1 MANYSL
7 VINSKFKPFSYQE
20 LLAPALMSTQ
30 AHQELEEAYTDMSIK
45 ANIWDQMADKV
56 RDEKTHT
63 IYKKYADD
71 LEARAQSLARYGIS
85 PSSRQDLLTMRSRYA
100 KEIVPIENA
109 YKRREADIAAQKE
122 AMTKDP
128 THFFNRMA
136 KDISLDEYLNNQA
149 LDVISDN
156 YSGALLM
163 SQVSQGVSNIKDS
176 LMKRDNLKK
185 LGLPYQYERMLQY
198 GATPDQVLA
207 AMREDPDALPILT
220 KIVDNVLEASGIRK
234 WSSMNGDWENN
245 DLYKQAK
252 AWAMQGLFSAIGT
265 QKFEYFT
272 DEFSKQNALNKLS
285 EARQQEQ
292 LRQNILSTYNP
303 GPTTYYSPEEVA
315 KMNKKTKAEL
325 DKWRKMKYF
334 NSKGELTVAGWN
346 ALQLKVKKVGAHRIH
361 VTSGDPHFVIFAKS
375 LGVDPTKKNHAV
387 ASLSGYYKNTMEAIS
402 NGKLPIGTANFDVY
416 RQTIQGDESNLL
428 ASKIL
433 HAIGE
438 DGEIHIADKLTDG
451 SITEGEGITAKE
463 FKKLVEKSP
472 ILYAVNSP
480 TTGIRTV
487 NGVTLYGQQLVELE
501 NGTKFLLPDG
511 VLDNISELNLS
522 NANLNIRQSG
532 SAAETAVN
540 LSNAGYNLASLYT
553 KNIGED
559 IKVNDG
565 KVKFNLVQ

>member
-1 MANYSL
+1 
-7 VINSKFKPFSYQE
+7 
-20 LLAPALMSTQ
+20 
-30 AHQELEEAYTDMSIK
+30 
-45 ANIWDQMADKV
+45 
-56 RDEKTHT
+56 
-63 IYKKYADD
+63 
-71 LEARAQSLARYGIS
+71 
-85 PSSRQDLLTMRSRYA
+85 MRSRYA

-234 WSSMNGDWENN
+234 WSSMNGDWEKN

-272 DEFSKQNALNKLS
+272 DEFSKQDALN
-285 EARQQEQ
+285 ARQYARAVEQ
-292 LRQNILSTYNP
+292 AERDKLKMYDPNDAPYFSDDDI
-303 GPTTYYSPEEVA
+303 A

-325 DKWRKMKYF
+325 DKWRNAGYF
-334 NSKGELTVAGWN
+334 NSKGELTVAGWK
-346 ALQLKVKKVGAHRIH
+346 ALQYKPAKLTGYRYDSRGREIPMYEKGVGNYEFF
-361 VTSGDPHFVIFAKS
+361 SFAKR

-416 RQTIQGDESNLL
+416 RQTAADKEESGIL

-433 HAIGE
+433 NAIKE
-438 DGEIHIADKLTDG
+438 DGKIYTAGELTDG

-463 FKKLVEKSP
+463 FKKLIKESP

-511 VLDNISELNLS
+511 VLGNTAALNLS

-532 SAAETAVN
+532 SAAETATN
-540 LSNAGYNLASLYT
+540 LSNADSYLRSVFT
-553 KNIGED
+553 
-559 IKVNDG
+559 
-565 KVKFNLVQ
+565 KVKSGTIPGDPTVTVNI